1 MAPEVKYHVFVDT
14 GGTFTDLIA
23 VDDSGK
29 KHRKKILSNGTLRG
43 SIIDWIDEKTL
54 RVKENWELTADILHG
69 YTFSLLSEINQE
81 TTVTSFD
88 FKKKVLH
95 LKAPYENHLR
105 QPAISFELTAKEEA
119 PVLAIRMV
127 TGTPLNKTFPKIHLR
142 LGSTKGTNAL
152 LEGKGAQLALFI
164 TKGFGDLLE
173 IGTQQRPDIFSLNIR
188 KRKLLPTAIIE
199 IDERIAADGTILKP
213 FDPEN
218 HSKVIADLIN
228 NGIHSAAVVFMN
240 SYKNPDHEVQCRELL
255 QKSGMKHVSIST
267 DLSPLIKLLE
277 RSETT
282 VVNAYLSPVIH
293 NYISNIKNTIGN
305 DFLVMNSSGGL
316 VGSSSFHPKDSLLSG
331 PAGGVVGASSLGIR
345 SGYNKLITFDMGG
358 TSTDVSRFN
367 KTFDYKYELNIG
379 DAHVYSPA
387 IAIETVAAGG
397 GSVCSFD
404 GYKLTVGP
412 ESAGADPGPAC
423 YGAGGPLA
431 ITDVNILLG
440 RLDASYFGIP
450 VNIDES
456 RKKLAELVQ
465 LIQGQTGKNPQE
477 EQLLSGYLEIAN
489 EIMAGAIRKIST
501 AKGFD
506 PAEYVLVA
514 FGGAGGM
521 HACSIAHLLEIRK
534 IVVPKDAGLLSALG
548 IGSARIERI
557 TEKQTLQLIE
567 QFQPNAEE
575 QFSALIDLAVE
586 QLTEEFETIPKC
598 NVDMRTVFLRFKGQD
613 STLPIEWE
621 KDLQQLLKK
630 FKVAY
635 TKLFGHWVENRDLE
649 VESIRVK
656 VSIDQEEILLEKQLA
671 IDTRKPEELHFIKS
685 WDGSKWINAPVYF
698 RDDLKPGMQLDG
710 FAIITDDKSTTVIEQ
725 GWRMIID
732 SYGSLILSEGKG
744 QFLKQKIAE
753 QMLETRLELFTNR
766 FMSVAA
772 NMGAILQRTALSV
785 NIKERLDF
793 SCALLDANG
802 YLVAN
807 APHIPVHLGSLGICV
822 RTLLQHMTFKNGD
835 TIVTNHP
842 YYGGSHLPDVTLVTP
857 VYVDNRRIGFVVN
870 RAHHAEIGGMAPGSM
885 PPFAKT
891 LAEEGVTIAPFK
903 LVSKG
908 NANWDGIKNILENAL
923 YPSRL
928 VDENLADLNAT
939 LAANYEGVSTL
950 LHLVD
955 EHGTDEVM
963 RYMNLL
969 KEQASRKMRHVLS
982 QMKDGTYQAEEALDD
997 GTPICVRVSVSGE
1010 NVEID
1015 FTGSGSVHPKNMNAT
1030 PAIVNS
1036 VVIYVMRLLLNE
1048 EIPLNDGL
1056 MEPVSIVLPEGFL
1069 NPPFDKT
1076 PGECPAVVGGN
1087 VEVSQR
1093 LTDTLLK
1100 AFGVAACS
1108 QGTMNNVL
1116 FGNEDFGYYET
1127 VCGGTGATQE
1137 FSGASA
1143 VHQHMTNTRITDP
1156 EVIEHRFPV
1165 RLNKFII
1172 RKNSGGKGEFEGGD
1186 GVVREYTF
1194 LEKVEL
1200 SLLSQHRTKGPYG
1213 MKGGNPGKT
1222 GSQQIVKPDGDII
1235 PVAGTDHHHLEKG
1248 DTFILKTPGGG
1259 SWGAEKTRDL
1269 RHRL

>member
-1 MAPEVKYHVFVDT
+1 MAPEIKYRVFVDT

-23 VDDSGK
+23 IDDSGEK
-29 KHRKKILSNGTLRG
+29 YRKKILSNGTLRG
-43 SIIDWIDEKTL
+43 SIINWIDEKTL
-54 RVKENWELTADILHG
+54 RVKENWGLTADILHG
-69 YTFSLLSEINQE
+69 YTFSLLSAINQE

-88 FKKKVLH
+88 IEKKILH
-95 LKAPYENHLR
+95 LNVPFENHLR
-105 QPAISFELTAKEEA
+105 QPAISFELTAHEEA
-119 PVLAIRMV
+119 PVLAVRMV

-152 LEGKGAQLALFI
+152 LEGKGAQSALFI

-173 IGTQQRPDIFSLNIR
+173 IGTQQRPDIFSLNIQ

-218 HSKVIADLIN
+218 YSKVISDLIS

-240 SYKNPDHEVQCRELL
+240 SYKNPVHELKCREIL
-255 QKSGMKHVSIST
+255 QKSGMKQVSIST

-293 NYISNIKNTIGN
+293 NYILNIKNTIGN

-331 PAGGVVGASSLGIR
+331 PAGGVVGASSLGVR

-367 KTFDYKYELNIG
+367 KTFDYQYELNIG

-397 GSVCSFD
+397 GSVCCFD

-465 LIQGQTGKNPQE
+465 LIQGQTGKKPQE

-521 HACSIAHLLEIRK
+521 PACSIARLLEIRK
-534 IVVPKDAGLLSALG
+534 IIVPKDAGLLSALG

-557 TEKQTLQLIE
+557 TEKQMLQLVE
-567 QFQPNAEE
+567 QFHPNAEE
-575 QFSALIDLAVE
+575 HFSALIDSAVE
-586 QLTEEFETIPKC
+586 QLAEEFETIPKC
-598 NVDMRTVFLRFKGQD
+598 NVDMRTVFLCFKGQD

-621 KDLQQLLKK
+621 HDSQQLLKK

-656 VSIDQEEILLEKQLA
+656 VSIDQEELLLEEQLA
-671 IDTRKPEELHFIKS
+671 TDTGKPKKLHFIKS

-698 RDDLKPGMQLDG
+698 RDDLEPGMQLDG

-725 GWRMIID
+725 GWRMVID
-732 SYGSLILSEGKG
+732 SYGSLILS
-744 QFLKQKIAE
+744 KIKEHSVKHKKAE

-908 NANWDGIKNILENAL
+908 NANWDGIKNIFENAP
-923 YPSRL
+923 YPSRF
-928 VDENLADLNAT
+928 VDENLADLNAA

-955 EHGTDEVM
+955 EHGADEVM
-963 RYMNLL
+963 RYMKLL
-969 KEQASRKMRHVLS
+969 KDQAERKMRHVLS

-1010 NVEID
+1010 DVEID

-1056 MEPVSIVLPEGFL
+1056 MEPVSIVLPKGFL
-1069 NPPFDKT
+1069 NPPFDKS
-1076 PGECPAVVGGN
+1076 PEECPAVVGGN

-1127 VCGGTGATQE
+1127 VCGGTGATQG
-1137 FSGASA
+1137 FSGVSA

-1172 RKNSGGKGEFEGGD
+1172 RKNSGGKGEFKGGD

-1213 MKGGNPGKT
+1213 MAGGNPGKT
-1222 GSQQIVKPDGDII
+1222 GSQQIIKPDGKVI

-1259 SWGAEKTRDL
+1259 GWGAEKTGDL
-1269 RHRL
+1269 RQKT